1 MVNAARQS
9 PEWTDKLMSI
19 NSFNHIGSIVMQQ
32 ELMRIE
38 KDHLI
43 EIAELQEK
51 LELCQRD
58 NYPQL
63 VSFLHDELIDMQQ
76 ELIRIEKDYLIEISE
91 LQEKLELYQRKLINA
106 NDALQKITEGKNQ

>member
-51 LELCQRD
+51 LELCQR
-58 NYPQL
+58 
-63 VSFLHDELIDMQQ
+63 E
-76 ELIRIEKDYLIEISE
+76 
-91 LQEKLELYQRKLINA
+91 LINA

>member
-9 PEWTDKLMSI
+9 HEWTDKLMSI

-51 LELCQRD
+51 LELCQR
-58 NYPQL
+58 
-63 VSFLHDELIDMQQ
+63 E
-76 ELIRIEKDYLIEISE
+76 
-91 LQEKLELYQRKLINA
+91 LINA